1 MISIDAQKC
10 NACGI
15 CAESCP
21 FAAITVVREC
31 AHIGESCMLC
41 GACVNVCPRRA
52 ITIERIDA
60 PVADLAGYR
69 GVMVFAEC
77 EACDGLLQ
85 PKRVV
90 YELLAKGRRLA
101 DTLGEELIATVLG
114 DDRLAGLEGLCHHG
128 ADRVIKCVHPLLKDF
143 STDGFCAVLSAVI
156 AGRKPSVAL
165 YGATANGRELAPR
178 VAARLRLGLTADCT
192 ALDIDEQGQ
201 LVQTRPA
208 FGGNIMASIIAPRSR
223 PQMATVR
230 PNVFRPDCAD
240 ASLPVLVEAYE
251 VTLNKAG
258 IRTRVVQELP
268 IENHAG
274 PNLEAAKII
283 VAVGRGCCRQDD
295 LDLAR
300 RLAEQLGGVL
310 AGSRPLVE
318 EGLLPHT
325 RQVGQSGITVG
336 PDLYIAIGISGAIQ
350 HVVGMNASKTIIA
363 INPDP
368 QAPIFKVAD
377 LGIVGN
383 ARQIIPFLLR
393 DLETAARSGGVH
405 GSFSAKFTQENNSSW
420 V

>member
-1 MISIDAQKC
+1 MISIDEKKC

-15 CAESCP
+15 CAQSCP
-21 FAAITVVREC
+21 FGAITVVQEC
-31 AHIGESCMLC
+31 AQMGKNCMLC
-41 GACVNVCPRRA
+41 GACVNVCPHRA

-60 PVADLAGYR
+60 PVADLSQYR

-77 EACDGLLQ
+77 EAGDGLLH
-85 PKRVV
+85 PKPVV
-90 YELLAKGRRLA
+90 YELLTKGRRLA
-101 DTLGEELIATVLG
+101 DKLGEELIATVMG
-114 DDRLAGLEGLCHHG
+114 DDRLTGLEGLCHHG
-128 ADRVIKCVHPLLKDF
+128 ADRVIKCVHPLLKEF

-165 YGATANGRELAPR
+165 YGATPNGRELAPR

-192 ALDIDEQGQ
+192 VLDIDAQGQ

-208 FGGNIMASIIAPRSR
+208 FGGNIMASIVAPRSR

-230 PNVFRPDCAD
+230 PNVFRPDCGD
-240 ASLPVLVEAYE
+240 ASRPVVVEEYG

-258 IRTRVVQELP
+258 IRTRVVKETP
-268 IENHAG
+268 VETHEG

-283 VAVGRGCCRQDD
+283 VGVGRGCCRQED

-336 PDLYIAIGISGAIQ
+336 PDLYIALGISGAIQ
-350 HVVGMNASKTIIA
+350 HVVGMNTSGTVIA
-363 INPDP
+363 INTDP

-393 DLETAARSGGVH
+393 DLETAARSGGVQ
-405 GSFSAKFTQENNSSW
+405 GSFSAKFTQEIKTSW